1 MDKWEISLRSYF
13 SLHVLLVSYG
23 IKIASWINNTF
34 PFYLRLVKCSRL
46 KAFKTSAWNNSALI
60 NAAYSVFVHL
70 LKTAHLCTSKTS
82 IIHLF

>member
-23 IKIASWINNTF
+23 IKIALWINNTF

-46 KAFKTSAWNNSALI
+46 KAFKTSE
-60 NAAYSVFVHL
+60 
-70 LKTAHLCTSKTS
+70 
-82 IIHLF
+82 